1 MSIFLDDAQ
10 EQAGAGE
17 RQARLVVFS
26 GAGISAE
33 SGIATFRDADGLWH
47 GHDPREVANYDTW
60 RANYSLVHA
69 FYNHRRGELGKAHPN
84 AAHTAVAHWQRAY
97 PGRVINITQN
107 IDDLFER
114 AGVEDTV
121 HLHGFLRN
129 LRNTRTGEL
138 RDIGYTSFDPETD
151 PQRVIKP
158 DVVFFGEMAPLYR
171 VLGEIAV
178 SLDAGDTVVSIGSS
192 GAVVNI
198 DAIVEA
204 TGAFGIL
211 NVLDNVVGAID
222 ERVWHEHFFEPAT
235 QAIGAIDAIV
245 RERMGPAT
253 QPAAADRDS

>member
-1 MSIFLDDAQ
+1 MRNNNTGA
-10 EQAGAGE
+10 AGE
-17 RQARLVVFS
+17 RSPRLVVFS

-33 SGIATFRDADGLWH
+33 SGIATFRDSDGLWH

-60 RANYSLVHA
+60 RANHALVHA
-69 FYNHRRGELGKAHPN
+69 FYNHRRIELGEARPN
-84 AAHTAVAHWQRAY
+84 AAHVAVAAWQQAY

-114 AGVEDTV
+114 AGVADTV

-129 LRNTRTGEL
+129 IRNTRTGEL
-138 RDIGYTSFDPETD
+138 KDIGYTSFDPQTD
-151 PQRVIKP
+151 PERVIKP
-158 DVVFFGEMAPLYR
+158 DVVFFGELAPLYQ
-171 VLGEIAV
+171 VLGEVAAE
-178 SLDAGDTVVSIGSS
+178 LDINDTVLSIGSS

-211 NVLDNVVGAID
+211 NMLDNRLGTID

-235 QAIGAIDAIV
+235 QAIGAIDGLV
-245 RERMGPAT
+245 RERMGPTDVDNGGALL
-253 QPAAADRDS
+253 S